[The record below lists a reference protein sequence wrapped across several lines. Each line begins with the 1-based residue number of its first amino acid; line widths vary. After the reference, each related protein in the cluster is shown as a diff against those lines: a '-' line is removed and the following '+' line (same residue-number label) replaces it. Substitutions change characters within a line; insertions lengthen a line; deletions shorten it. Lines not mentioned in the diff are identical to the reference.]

1 MPPTGSFPPTTT
13 DGCPSSNVQREHTP
27 SHARHTAGAC
37 SEPPRTPAD
46 GTADHR
52 PTQRRKPRNRGVPL
66 ARPIYIV
73 SRYPLLAGKPIHSG
87 PSSHADYTTRTRATR
102 PRTEEQQPTP
112 AACQNESRTHHAA
125 QNQGRRPRPAQET
138 SPPHILK
145 VPRTHIDSTYH
156 SPLPTYARCNPGS
169 KRASK
174 QAGCRAHLDGAP
186 PAPDSSSHPP
196 TRSHP

>member
-1 MPPTGSFPPTTT
+1 MDARS
-13 DGCPSSNVQREHTP
+13 SSNVQR
-27 SHARHTAGAC
+27 SHAHHTDTTAPLQECAC
-37 SEPPRTPAD
+37 SKPPRTPAD
-46 GTADHR
+46 GTADH
-52 PTQRRKPRNRGVPL
+52 PPAQRRKPCNRGVRT
-66 ARPIYIV
+66 ARPHLH
-73 SRYPLLAGKPIHSG
+73 RLPPIHSG

-102 PRTEEQQPTP
+102 PRTEEQQTAP
-112 AACQNESRTHHAA
+112 AACQNESPTHHAA
-125 QNQGRRPRPAQET
+125 QNQGRPRPAQET